1 MRFFGS
7 ECIALRVAA
16 MALLVAVCGC
26 ERDADAP
33 KSPAA
38 RQEAVPRT
46 KDPEYQ
52 KALKDVQVRRRK
64 IATERMK
71 VLDEMKE
78 MAEKILATLPKGTTY
93 AQVKAELDGNPQ
105 KYPAW
110 QELVRR
116 LGEVEARAKKDL
128 EDARGMV
135 RERIL
140 REQADLDRQQKR
152 GGSK

>member
-1 MRFFGS
+1 MRFFVS

-26 ERDADAP
+26 ERDASAP
-33 KSPAA
+33 NAPAA

-78 MAEKILATLPKGTTY
+78 LSEKARAALPKDATD
-93 AQVKAELDGNPQ
+93 AQVKAGLEGNPQ

-116 LGEVEARAKKDL
+116 LGEVEASAKKDL
-128 EDARGMV
+128 EEARGMV

-140 REQADLDRQQKR
+140 REQKDLDSQQKR

>member
-26 ERDADAP
+26 ERDAVAP
-33 KSPAA
+33 KESAETNVVSRA
-38 RQEAVPRT
+38 

-52 KALKDVQVRRRK
+52 KALKDVQVRRRE
-64 IATERMK
+64 IAKERMK

-78 MAEKILATLPKGTTY
+78 MAEKILATLPKDTTY

-105 KYPAW
+105 KYPEW
-110 QELVRR
+110 QDLVRR
-116 LGEVEARAKKDL
+116 LREVEAKAKKDL
-128 EDARGMV
+128 SDARAMV

-140 REQADLDRQQKR
+140 REQADLDRQKKR

>member
-16 MALLVAVCGC
+16 MAFLVAVCGC
-26 ERDADAP
+26 ERDAVAP
-33 KSPAA
+33 K
-38 RQEAVPRT
+38 EATGTNVVRRA

-52 KALKDVQVRRRK
+52 KALKDVQVRRRE

-93 AQVKAELDGNPQ
+93 AQVKAELDGQPQ
-105 KYPAW
+105 KYPEW
-110 QELVRR
+110 QDLVRR
-116 LGEVEARAKKDL
+116 LREVEAKAKRDL
-128 EDARGMV
+128 SDAQGMV

-140 REQADLDRQQKR
+140 REQKDLDSQQKR

>member
-26 ERDADAP
+26 ERDASAP
-33 KSPAA
+33 NAPAA

-78 MAEKILATLPKGTTY
+78 LSEKARAALPKDATD
-93 AQVKAELDGNPQ
+93 AQVKAELEGNPQ
-105 KYPAW
+105 KYPEW
-110 QELVRR
+110 QDLVRR
-116 LGEVEARAKKDL
+116 LREVEAKAKKDL
-128 EDARGMV
+128 SDARGMV

-140 REQADLDRQQKR
+140 REQADLDRQKKR